1 MSKTPRRRKARKARV
16 SGSINQSPWETLR
29 YQHAPTEL
37 LSADVIEQIH
47 QAGAIVLVETGMVV
61 LSSAARDAYRR
72 AGCRVE
78 NERVFFDPDLLNE
91 LLSTAPSAI
100 TLQARN
106 PARNIRLGEGNAVF
120 TSVGGPAYV
129 MDIDRGRRSGTYAEM
144 CDFIRLVQSLDI
156 LHQEGGG
163 GFEAMDLPAVSRH
176 LDLFYAEC
184 TLLDKNWVPW
194 TMGRDQVLDAINMAA
209 ISLGQ
214 TPEDLL
220 QYPALCGIIN
230 TNTCLLYT
238 SDAADD

>member
-16 SGSINQSPWETLR
+16 SGSIDQSPWETLR

-91 LLSTAPSAI
+91 LLSTAPSTI

-144 CDFIRLVQSLDI
+144 CDSIRLVQSLDI
-156 LHQEGGG
+156 S
-163 GFEAMDLPAVSRH
+163 A
-176 LDLFYAEC
+176 
-184 TLLDKNWVPW
+184 
-194 TMGRDQVLDAINMAA
+194 
-209 ISLGQ
+209 
-214 TPEDLL
+214 
-220 QYPALCGIIN
+220 
-230 TNTCLLYT
+230 
-238 SDAADD
+238 